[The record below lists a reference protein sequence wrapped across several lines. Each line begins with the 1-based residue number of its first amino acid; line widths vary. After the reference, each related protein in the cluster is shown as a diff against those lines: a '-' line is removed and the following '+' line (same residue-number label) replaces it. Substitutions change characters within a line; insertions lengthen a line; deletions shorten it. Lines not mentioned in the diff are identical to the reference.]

1 MNRAILMGRLT
12 ADPEL
17 RQTPS
22 GLPVAQFTVAINR
35 PVKQGAEPQADFIK
49 CVAWKQTAEFITRY
63 FQKGEMIA
71 VEGRIQVRTYDDRN
85 GQRQYITEVVVDH
98 AHFTGEK
105 REQAQQGWNAYQQPQ
120 NGGGYQQP
128 QAQAQQGWGGYQ
140 QQPAQQPRQQPAQKP
155 QQQPLSVANLDDFEE
170 ILSDGQFPF

>member
-1 MNRAILMGRLT
+1 MNKAILMGRLT

-22 GLPVAQFTVAINR
+22 GLYVTQFTVAINR
-35 PVKQGAEPQADFIK
+35 PVKQGAEPQADFIR
-49 CVAWKQTAEFITRY
+49 CVAWNQTAEFISRY
-63 FQKGEMIA
+63 FHKGAMIA

-105 REQAQQGWNAYQQPQ
+105 REQAQQDWGTYQQPQ

-128 QAQAQQGWGGYQ
+128 QAQTQRGWGTYQ
-140 QQPAQQPRQQPAQKP
+140 QQQPQQPMQKPAQP
-155 QQQPLSVANLDDFEE
+155 QQLSVANLDDFEE
-170 ILSDGQFPF
+170 ILSDGQTPF

>member
-1 MNRAILMGRLT
+1 MNKAILMGRLT

-35 PVKQGAEPQADFIK
+35 SVKQGADPQADFIK

-63 FQKGEMIA
+63 FQKGAMIA

-120 NGGGYQQP
+120 NGGGYQK
-128 QAQAQQGWGGYQ
+128 AQAQQGWGGYQ
-140 QQPAQQPRQQPAQKP
+140 QQPAQQQPQQPAQ
-155 QQQPLSVANLDDFEE
+155 QQQLSVANLDEFEE
-170 ILSDGQFPF
+170 ILSGGQLPF

>member
-1 MNRAILMGRLT
+1 MNKAILMGRLT

-22 GLPVAQFTVAINR
+22 GLYVTQFTVAINR

-49 CVAWKQTAEFITRY
+49 CVAWKQTAEFISQY
-63 FQKGEMIA
+63 FHKGAMIA

-105 REQAQQGWNAYQQPQ
+105 REQQGLGGYQQPQ

-128 QAQAQQGWGGYQ
+128 QAQPQQGWGTYQ
-140 QQPAQQPRQQPAQKP
+140 QQP
-155 QQQPLSVANLDDFEE
+155 QQQPMQKPMQKPAQPQQLSVANLDDFEE
-170 ILSDGQFPF
+170 ILSGGQPPF